1 MQAFRARLVDA
12 MDEVLRLAAE
22 DDGYRF
28 VLDGQTILLEDYLA
42 VRPDRRAELVERV
55 TTGQLGIGPWFVQ
68 PDSLLPSGESLV
80 RNLLAG
86 RREAAKFGA
95 CSTVAYLPDSFGHP
109 AQLPQI
115 FVGFGLDGFVYWRG
129 NGDEI
134 DELGPRWRWRAPD
147 GSSVRALHLTDGY
160 FNAARIPT
168 DTSEAVKGLAD
179 LHRKLD
185 AAGESPVLL
194 MNGFDHTRPDP
205 HVAQL
210 PESLA
215 DLLGEDVRRSLL
227 DDAVVDCPSDL
238 PEFAGEL
245 VGARLANLLAGV
257 WSARMPLKVRNRSCE
272 LLLERWAEPWA
283 ALGEI
288 LGLTSEGPALRL
300 AWRSL
305 LANQAHDSI
314 CGCSVDA
321 VHERMAARYDDA
333 EGLAAETLVRS
344 LERLAGRNQDRDVPG
359 MDDLHVAVF
368 NPTPHP
374 RTDVVRVAL
383 EAHPAL
389 PVSFGEPSLHPL
401 VEFALGDL
409 GFEVDGGPARTITSD
424 DPGRLR
430 WIDTQRALDIEF
442 VARDVPAFGY
452 RRFRLQ
458 PAGRAQEIVDSGTR
472 IEADGIRVEVEA
484 GGTLTVV
491 MGEHRWE
498 GLFAVEDIG
507 DRGDS
512 YDFEPVGVA
521 RMPAPT
527 SVDIRRV
534 RSPAGVQTLSIDRV
548 YAIPESLDADREK
561 RSDDLVDVPVS
572 IELVIGAGVDHIR
585 GELRVDNTALDH
597 RLRVAFPTGH
607 PSRTCLV
614 ATTFDVVQRSTGRC
628 DSSSW
633 VHPAPSTFCQQG
645 LVTVNGLCVVAP
657 GLPEAEVTPEGV
669 IFLTL
674 VRSVGWLAR
683 YDLASRPVPAGP
695 AMETPGAQTQGVVT
709 ASFVLLAG
717 AGAAEAS
724 DIGCGLRGVIAG
736 PAPRFGAG
744 KSLLQIDDDRV
755 LFSAMKPADDGNG
768 LILRLLNPTDEVRT
782 VSIELGFSVSG
793 VESVQLDEV
802 TPVGSVAHDGS
813 TVGVDIGPHAFRTL
827 RMYHCGTPASTAL
840 VPECDV
846 HSRLEVADIGPRAGQ
861 HRLDGSRCCDE
872 AHEFSGNGRGLRRKQ

>member
-12 MDEVLRLAAE
+12 VDEVLRLAAE

-28 VLDGQTILLEDYLA
+28 VLDGQTILLGDYLA
-42 VRPDRRAELVERV
+42 IRPDRRAELAERV
-55 TTGQLGIGPWFVQ
+55 TAGQLGIGPWFVQ
-68 PDSLLPSGESLV
+68 PDSLLPSGEALV

-86 RREAAKFGA
+86 RREATKFGA

-134 DELGPRWRWRAPD
+134 DNLGPRWRWRAPD
-147 GSSVRALHLTDGY
+147 GSSVRAMHLTDGY
-160 FNAARIPT
+160 FNAARIPA
-168 DTSEAVKGLAD
+168 DIDEAAKGLAD
-179 LHRKLD
+179 LSRKLA
-185 AAGESPVLL
+185 AAGEQPVLL

-210 PESLA
+210 PEPLGE
-215 DLLGEDVRRSLL
+215 LLGEEVRRSLL
-227 DDAVVDCPSDL
+227 DDAVADCPSDL
-238 PEFAGEL
+238 PEFSGEL
-245 VGARLANLLAGV
+245 VGARRANLLAGV

-283 ALGEI
+283 ALGEA
-288 LGLTSEGPALRL
+288 LGSTSEGPALRL

-333 EGLAAETLVRS
+333 EGLAAETLDRS
-344 LERLAGRNQDRDVPG
+344 LERLAGRNQDRDVPD
-359 MDDLHVAVF
+359 MDDLQVAVF
-368 NPTPHP
+368 NPTPRP
-374 RTDVVRVAL
+374 RTDIVRVPL
-383 EAHPAL
+383 DAHPAL

-409 GFEVDGGPARTITSD
+409 GFEVDGEPARTITSD

-430 WIDTQRALDIEF
+430 WVDVQRALDIEF

-458 PAGRAQEIVDSGTR
+458 PAGPARELVDSGTR
-472 IEADGIRVEVEA
+472 IEADGVRVEVET

-521 RMPAPT
+521 RMPAPA
-527 SVDIRRV
+527 SVDVRRV

-548 YAIPESLDADREK
+548 FAIPESLDAGREQ
-561 RSDDLVDVPVS
+561 RSEHLVDVRVG
-572 IELVIGAGVDHIR
+572 IEVTIGAGVDHVR
-585 GELRVDNTALDH
+585 GEVKVDNTALDH
-597 RLRVAFPTGH
+597 RLRIAFPTGQ
-607 PSRTCLV
+607 PSRTCV
-614 ATTFDVVQRSTGRC
+614 AATTFDVVRRSTERRDASG
-628 DSSSW
+628 W
-633 VHPAPSTFCQQG
+633 VHLAPPTFCQQG
-645 LVTVNGLCVVAP
+645 LVAVNGLCVAAP

-683 YDLASRPVPAGP
+683 YDLASRPDPAGP
-695 AMETPGAQTQGVVT
+695 AMQTPGAQTQGTVM
-709 ASFVLLAG
+709 ASFVLLAD
-717 AGAAEAS
+717 ADAAEAS
-724 DIGCGLRGVIAG
+724 DIACGLRGVIAG
-736 PAPRFGAG
+736 PDPLFEPGR
-744 KSLLQIDDDRV
+744 SLLAIGDDRV
-755 LFSAMKPADDGNG
+755 VLSALKPADDGDG
-768 LILRLLNPTDEVRT
+768 LILRLLNPTDEPRDVN
-782 VSIELGFSVSG
+782 IELGFLMTD
-793 VESVQLDEV
+793 VESVRLDEV
-802 TPVGSVAHDGS
+802 TPMGDVAHDGS
-813 TVGVDIGPHAFRTL
+813 TIRVDIGARSLRTL
-827 RMYHCGTPASTAL
+827 RLH
-840 VPECDV
+840 
-846 HSRLEVADIGPRAGQ
+846 
-861 HRLDGSRCCDE
+861 HRR
-872 AHEFSGNGRGLRRKQ
+872 